1 MQKELRPFWNKLF
14 GFNWKFGLFLIIVIC
29 IPRFLLVLRA
39 NLIGNYSA
47 IGLIMFISAI
57 APFVFLSGNGQKAIG
72 VTKPKKHSWL
82 LFAFITGLLFSF
94 LLYYIGKSFYGDSYS
109 NWYHYI
115 GKSYKIPAIINQQ
128 DKAVMFAIFALTG
141 MIFSPIGEELF
152 FRGIVHASF
161 AKSIGEKNAS
171 IVDSA
176 AFALTH
182 IAHFGLVYVNNQWS
196 FLIVPT
202 LIWIVSMFLVSRL
215 FFICKQRSGS
225 LFGAIIC
232 HAAFNLGMT
241 YCIFYLL

>member
-14 GFNWKFGLFLIIVIC
+14 DFNWKFGLFLIIVIC

-39 NLIGNYSA
+39 NVIGNYSS

-57 APFVFLSGNGQKAIG
+57 VPFLFLSRYGQKQIG
-72 VTKPKKHSWL
+72 LTKPKHYQWL
-82 LFAFITGLLFSF
+82 LFAFIIGLLFSF
-94 LLYYIGKSFYGDSYS
+94 LLFYIGKSLYGNSYS

-115 GKSYKIPAIINQQ
+115 GKSYKIPAVINQHN
-128 DKAVMFAIFALTG
+128 KVVMFSIFASTG

-152 FRGIVHASF
+152 FRGVVHASF
-161 AKSIGEKNAS
+161 AKSIGERKAS
-171 IVDSA
+171 IIDSA

-182 IAHFGLVYVNNQWS
+182 IAHFGLIYVNNQWD
-196 FLIVPT
+196 FLTIPT
-202 LIWIVSMFLVSRL
+202 LIWIASMFLASIL

-225 LFGAIIC
+225 IIGAVFC